1 MRKLTTSA
9 STIIF
14 ITAVFVIGIAATT
27 YYYYGI
33 PHPTNLRIFYTH
45 TDNMVNE
52 IVNDFEKWYQQEY
65 GQPIQV
71 TTIYTAPETAFKK
84 ATVKGLKTEA
94 EIWWGGP
101 LSLFQKAH
109 GRLLPYN
116 STHKNDINLTD
127 FCPLMDL
134 SENTPRW
141 YAAGLYGLGVMY
153 NEHRL
158 ENLDIHA
165 PENWADLTSL
175 VYQGN
180 VTMVDPTESDFMSP
194 FIVLMLESRNWT
206 SGWEYLITLSALIE
220 EYDTNAEDSALKVS
234 NDYLPLAVVPDFY
247 AYEKMAM
254 NIPEVNFTYL
264 DATILQPD
272 PIAIIDRGTYIDEAK
287 SFIDY
292 VLSLQAQNII
302 GKHLLPIRQDA
313 PSPSKFSPFDPN
325 FPRTYRYNETLQEI
339 TKDYYEAWITERHA
353 QIKNAWSAI
362 KEANMSSPYYE
373 LAMSNFTYA
382 GRYMNQSEINT
393 VYNNTDGWT
402 DDEKITSYMNEWHNA
417 SGKAYINAIEN
428 AQKAKQAVEINTW
441 KSVFTKSSDAL
452 FTQLDF
458 RKYSNIIFCSDAS
471 QQEFR
476 RMIASI
482 ADDNKEYRI

>member
-1 MRKLTTSA
+1 MHKLTTTA

-14 ITAVFVIGIAATT
+14 ITAVFVIGVAGTT

-33 PHPTNLRIFYTH
+33 PHATNLRIFYTH
-45 TDNMVNE
+45 MDNMVNE
-52 IVNDFEKWYQQEY
+52 IVNDFEKWYQQEH

-84 ATVKGLKTEA
+84 ATAKSLKTEA
-94 EIWWGGP
+94 EIWWGGL

-116 STHKNDINLTD
+116 STRKNDINLTD
-127 FCPLMDL
+127 FYPLMDI

-141 YAAGLYGLGVMY
+141 YATGLYGLGVMY

-158 ENLDIHA
+158 ENLYLHI
-165 PENWADLTSL
+165 PETWADLTSL
-175 VYQGN
+175 IYQGN
-180 VTMVDPTESDFMSP
+180 ITMVDSTESDFMSP
-194 FIVLMLESRNWT
+194 FIMLMLESRNWT

-220 EYDTNAEDSALKVS
+220 EYDTNAHDSALKVS
-234 NDYLPLAVVPDFY
+234 NDYLPLAIVPDFY

-254 NIPEVNFTYL
+254 NISEVNFTYL

-287 SFIDY
+287 AFIDY
-292 VLSLQAQNII
+292 VLSPQAQNII

-313 PSPSKFSPFDPN
+313 SSASKFSPFDPN
-325 FPRTYRYNETLQEI
+325 FPCIYRYNETLQEI
-339 TKDYYEAWITERHA
+339 TTDYYEAWITERHT

-373 LAMSNFTYA
+373 RAMSNFTYA

-417 SGKAYINAIEN
+417 SGEAYSNAIEN
-428 AQKAKQAVEINTW
+428 AQKAKQTAETNAW
-441 KSVFTKSSDAL
+441 KSVFTKSSNAL
-452 FTQLDF
+452 STQLYF
-458 RKYSNIIFCSDAS
+458 RKYSNIIFTPAACL
-471 QQEFR
+471 QQSCR
-476 RMIASI
+476 LVASI
-482 ADDNKEYRI
+482 ADDTKEYRT